1 MPVDYVAGKD
11 QLPETPIAKWDA
23 NIAAMRLLKE
33 LEAEGRLAT
42 PVEQQ
47 VLAKYSGFGDTAFE
61 QGFSPYVRDRA
72 WKERADT
79 LRELVSEEEYNAIK
93 RSRLNAFY
101 TTPAVVKAMWR
112 GLEEMGADQIPNP
125 KVLEPSA
132 GSGRFLAYQP
142 PEMAAS
148 SVRTAVELDNVTAGL
163 LKAQFPNTTVWNT
176 GFQDAPIPD
185 DHFDLAISNIPFGNY
200 GVHDPDYLAS
210 GRKFLTGSIHN
221 YFFAKT
227 LDKLRPGGVLAFVTT
242 HHTMDSEKAK
252 RIREYLAERAD
263 LVGAIRLPEDAF
275 PDTQVVTDIVY
286 LRKRRPGEE
295 PGNTD
300 WVDVVRHEVADANG
314 QPIVFPLNKYFADNP
329 DMVLGNH
336 SAEGSMYR
344 DRSYTVKSEPDGT
357 PADEA
362 LSGAIRKVA
371 ASPLALGPAI
381 SLSSPRQRAAVP
393 DSPPKSALS
402 RDERARVQG
411 MVEIGDKA
419 RQLLNA
425 EKGGEG
431 GEDTEP
437 MRAELREQYQD
448 FVVAHGEL
456 NHPAN
461 RKLMAQDPNAP
472 MLLALEVYNRE
483 TATWEPSAIFSRRP
497 VGSEPER
504 NVTNAADAMSVVV
517 NESGS
522 LDFDRMGQL
531 MGEHPDRVRE
541 ALAEERLIFRN
552 PMGDWEPASE
562 YLTGRVREKL
572 QIAGQLAASNP
583 AYRDNVAALE
593 AVQPEDVP
601 ASRIMTPLGA
611 PWIPDDVVND
621 WVVQHLSSS
630 PYGTNNWFR
639 YSEDL
644 GEWSYAS
651 KVPALR
657 AKLHSEWG
665 TEEMGADDILIHTL
679 RGMPISVTRPDGK
692 GGRERDVVGTLEAQK
707 KAREM
712 QESFSEWIW
721 EDPDRQEKLT
731 RLYNDTH
738 NAVRPRVFDGSHL
751 TFPGMDPAW
760 QDKLREHQRDAIFRV
775 VHDGTALLAHEV
787 GFGKTA
793 VMVAS
798 AMERKRL
805 GLVDKPVFVVP
816 KATHKQ
822 FETDFREMY
831 PGAALLFPDDKD
843 FSNQNR
849 EAFLNRIT
857 TGDWDGVILTSEQFQ
872 KIPVS
877 PRTEAK
883 WVQGQVDELQSALEY
898 LSEEG
903 GGRRGRESRTQKQI
917 QKKLEALRVKLQ
929 DLRAEMG
936 ESTDKRVV
944 YFEDLGID
952 QLYVDEAD
960 RYKNLP
966 FATRMGTIKGLPNSE
981 SKRAWDMFLKT
992 QYIQALETR
1001 KSGSFSRNGVVFAT
1015 GTPIANTI
1023 AEAWTMMRYL
1033 QLPELRRR
1041 GLHHF
1046 DPWAKTY
1053 GTITSGL
1060 EQTPQGQYKVTQ
1072 RFANFV
1078 NLPELSQVFQNMADV
1093 RVASEVPEMVAAQPR
1108 LIDDAGN
1115 PKRTVVKAESYPAL
1129 QEYME
1134 TLRKRVDRLGKVDPS
1149 EDNMLLISSDARKAS
1164 LDLRM
1169 VDPSAPYNPN
1179 GKVQAAAGKIAEIY
1193 QAEEADKGTQL
1204 VFLDLGT
1211 PKASNKPEGDSDV
1224 HQDGEEMTAAESG
1237 YVNDVYAI
1245 LKRELVNQ
1253 GVDESEIAF
1262 VQDHKTP
1269 KARKALF
1276 DKVCSGDVRVLVGST
1291 ETVGVGVNVQERAAA
1306 LHHLDVPWRP
1316 RDIEQREGRVIR
1328 QGNKV
1333 YGPVKDEESG
1343 QVVAPG
1349 RGVRIFYYVQEKSF
1363 DEFMW
1368 QAVEVKGQGVKALMR
1383 RDVTARVMEDV
1394 DPLVLS
1400 AAEAKALASGNP
1412 LVLRAEELKNTI
1424 NKIRLERAAERN
1436 QQDKAKGQIAR
1447 LEMVIR
1453 QYRDKLPKMEVDAR
1467 LAAAGTDGAGL
1478 MVGGRVIENR
1488 QKAGEAIQAV
1498 LRGLALGTSAD
1509 IGSYRTFNVGAASTD
1524 RGYQLTISN
1533 PATNIPYSS
1542 SYIEEVSPAGLVA
1555 RLDNLVKGIPKTVE
1569 DAKAKLD
1576 ESESS
1581 LSVYQGQV
1589 GQPFGRA
1596 EELAS
1601 LERELVA
1608 TRAQLSGDP
1617 EPDYELAASAP
1628 GYSVQPEALRPG
1640 LEAKRFTVAPQE
1652 AFTAAPASEGQ
1663 EATHPAPRPLRAVSG
1678 PSQGVPTVPP
1688 GPDMEVAAPSP
1699 IPPEDGMALFA
1710 APMTEEQS
1718 RRAGSGLET
1727 DPETGEVLTP
1737 AARWEADANH
1747 PVADEEEIIESPT
1760 EDGSDSIASFT
1771 LPVPEEQPPAPV
1783 VLAGE
1788 PTVLGDDFAIN
1799 AQIAPDQDQDQD
1811 QDQEDII
1818 ESPTEDG
1825 SDSIASFTLPV
1836 PEDHPPAPVVLAGE
1850 PTVPGDD
1857 VAINAQT
1864 APDQDQDQDQDQ
1876 DHTSSLGLRGTPWPT
1891 ASKTPR
1897 PRSASKPARKPRLK
1911 PKQPGRRPAV
1921 PGTNAPYPGFWSN
1934 TRRATQST

>member
-286 LRKRRPGEE
+286 LRKRLPGEE

-344 DRSYTVKSEPDGT
+344 DRSYTVKSGPDGT

-362 LSGAIRKVA
+362 LPGAIRKVA

-393 DSPPKSALS
+393 DASPKSALS

-437 MRAELREQYQD
+437 MRAELRERYQD

-572 QIAGQLAASNP
+572 QIARQLAASNP

-621 WVVQHLSSS
+621 WVAQHLSSS

-679 RGMPISVTRPDGK
+679 RGMPINVTRPDGK

-731 RLYNDTH
+731 RIYNDTH

-903 GGRRGRESRTQKQI
+903 GNRRGRESRTQKQI

-929 DLRAEMG
+929 DLRAEMR

-1001 KSGSFSRNGVVFAT
+1001 KSGAFSRNGVVFAT

-1023 AEAWTMMRYL
+1023 AESWTMMRYL

-1211 PKASNKPEGDSDV
+1211 PKASNKPKEDSDL
-1224 HQDGEEMTAAESG
+1224 HQDGEGMTAAESG

-1424 NKIRLERAAERN
+1424 NKVRLERAAERN

-1447 LEMVIR
+1447 LEMVIH

-1478 MVGGRVIENR
+1478 TVGGRVIQNR

-1498 LRGLALGTSAD
+1498 LSGLALGTSAD

-1617 EPDYELAASAP
+1617 EPDYEPAAAAFAP
-1628 GYSVQPEALRPG
+1628 GYSVQPEARRPG

-1652 AFTAAPASEGQ
+1652 AFTAAPASEGP
-1663 EATHPAPRPLRAVSG
+1663 EATQPAPRPLRAVSG

-1737 AARWEADANH
+1737 AARWEADANRPGCRRGRH
-1747 PVADEEEIIESPT
+1747 YR
-1760 EDGSDSIASFT
+1760 
-1771 LPVPEEQPPAPV
+1771 VPHR
-1783 VLAGE
+1783 GR
-1788 PTVLGDDFAIN
+1788 
-1799 AQIAPDQDQDQD
+1799 
-1811 QDQEDII
+1811 
-1818 ESPTEDG
+1818 
-1825 SDSIASFTLPV
+1825 
-1836 PEDHPPAPVVLAGE
+1836 
-1850 PTVPGDD
+1850 
-1857 VAINAQT
+1857 
-1864 APDQDQDQDQDQ
+1864 
-1876 DHTSSLGLRGTPWPT
+1876 LGLN
-1891 ASKTPR
+1891 SILH
-1897 PRSASKPARKPRLK
+1897 PAR
-1911 PKQPGRRPAV
+1911 
-1921 PGTNAPYPGFWSN
+1921 
-1934 TRRATQST
+1934 TRRTTTRPGSPRR